1 MLALVLAAMLPLS
14 AIFANDENNNETFTA
29 ESEEQLVDDAKL
41 RLIVT
46 RILDLEQQ
54 AINKNFNDDET
65 KKKIM
70 KIIEEELKCY

>member
-1 MLALVLAAMLPLS
+1 MNNEN
-14 AIFANDENNNETFTA
+14 IENNQET
-29 ESEEQLVDDAKL
+29 EMIEPEEQLIDDAKL

-46 RILDLEQQ
+46 RILELEQE

>member
-1 MLALVLAAMLPLS
+1 MNNENL
-14 AIFANDENNNETFTA
+14 ENNIETETV
-29 ESEEQLVDDAKL
+29 ESDEQLVDDAKL

-46 RILDLEQQ
+46 RILDLEQE

>member
-1 MLALVLAAMLPLS
+1 MNNENL
-14 AIFANDENNNETFTA
+14 ENNQETEMI
-29 ESEEQLVDDAKL
+29 ESEEQLVDDTKL

-46 RILDLEQQ
+46 RILELEQE

>member
-1 MLALVLAAMLPLS
+1 MNNENL
-14 AIFANDENNNETFTA
+14 ENNIETETV

-46 RILDLEQQ
+46 RILDLEQE

>member
-1 MLALVLAAMLPLS
+1 MNNENL
-14 AIFANDENNNETFTA
+14 ENNIETESV
-29 ESEEQLVDDAKL
+29 ESEEQLIDEAKL
-41 RLIVT
+41 RLMVT
-46 RILDLEQQ
+46 RILDLEQE

>member
-1 MLALVLAAMLPLS
+1 MNNEIL
-14 AIFANDENNNETFTA
+14 ENNNETFTA

>member
-1 MLALVLAAMLPLS
+1 MNNENL
-14 AIFANDENNNETFTA
+14 ENNQETELI
-29 ESEEQLVDDAKL
+29 ESEEQLVDDTKL

-46 RILDLEQQ
+46 RILELEQE

>member
-1 MLALVLAAMLPLS
+1 MNNENL
-14 AIFANDENNNETFTA
+14 ENNQETEMI
-29 ESEEQLVDDAKL
+29 ESEERLVDDTKL

-46 RILDLEQQ
+46 RILELEQE

>member
-1 MLALVLAAMLPLS
+1 MNNENL
-14 AIFANDENNNETFTA
+14 ENNQETEMI
-29 ESEEQLVDDAKL
+29 ESQEQLVDDTKL

-46 RILDLEQQ
+46 RILELEQE